1 MGKMEFRKTGWPEVG
16 DLVIATVKRITD
28 YGAYVTLD
36 EYEKEGLLHI
46 SELSSRWVRNIR
58 SFIREGQK
66 VVLKVLRVDAEKE
79 HVDLSLRRV
88 TKRERKEKILS
99 WKKERKADTLLRTA
113 SEKLKMPPE
122 EFYKKIEPL
131 LEKEFEEIHEELEKA
146 AREGAGVLT
155 KAGIPEDIA
164 IILEEVAKEKIKLP
178 MVSVKGILNLQ
189 CTKSNGVI
197 AIREALL
204 STQKIQPKNAK
215 IEVYAVAPPKY
226 RIVVSAEDYKAAEK
240 ILEKAINTV
249 VRNITEAGGQG
260 TFIREK

>member
-1 MGKMEFRKTGWPEVG
+1 MEFRKTGWPETG
-16 DLVIATVKRITD
+16 DLVIATIKKITD

-36 EYEKEGLLHI
+36 EYNREGLLHI

-58 SFIREGQK
+58 SFIREEQK
-66 VVLKVLRVDAEKE
+66 VVLKVLRVDPEKE

-113 SEKLKMPPE
+113 SEKLKMPLE

-131 LEKEFEEIHEELEKA
+131 LEKEFGEIHEELEKA
-146 AREGAGVLT
+146 AREGAGVLI

-164 IILEEVAKEKIKLP
+164 IVLEEIAKERIKLP
-178 MVSVKGILNLQ
+178 MVRIKGILNLQ

-204 STQKIQPKNAK
+204 SAQKIQPKNTK
-215 IEVYAVAPPKY
+215 IEVYVVAPPKY
-226 RIVVSAEDYKAAEK
+226 RMVVSAQDYKEAEK
-240 ILEKAINTV
+240 ILEKAVNTV
-249 VRNITEAGGQG
+249 VKNITGAGGQG
-260 TFIREK
+260 TFTREK